1 MVKLSSTGQAA
12 HTVSDDTDIPNSAV
26 PDGRNVDVVLAYN
39 VRVVPAYDVRVVLA
53 YDVSIVVVFPR
64 DVGVVNNVS
73 GLVLVTRSRPEMR
86 SERMRI
92 WMHSG
97 QRMKDICQLT
107 RVRMVVLLDEAH
119 RPKP

>member
-12 HTVSDDTDIPNSAV
+12 HIVSDDTVIPNSAV
-26 PDGRNVDVVLAYN
+26 PDGRDVDVVLAYN
-39 VRVVPAYDVRVVLA
+39 VRVVPAYDVPVVLA
-53 YDVSIVVVFPR
+53 YDVSIVVVVVFPR

-86 SERMRI
+86 SERMR
-92 WMHSG
+92 
-97 QRMKDICQLT
+97 MKDICQLT